1 MMEEDFNRLVS
12 DDFWVLEPDEEVG
25 PLQKESLESKLG
37 VEWKSLIRILAIILP
52 AIYLFRRV

>member
-37 VEWKSLIRILAIILP
+37 AEWKSLVRILAIILP